1 MGTLFDLRYE
11 IVEKDAAR
19 EKELIDKLRTR
30 NGNLTISIGLA
41 PDSCETL

>member
-11 IVEKDAAR
+11 IVEKDVTC

-30 NGNLTISIGLA
+30 NGNLTISIGVI
-41 PDSCETL
+41 PDIGDSL